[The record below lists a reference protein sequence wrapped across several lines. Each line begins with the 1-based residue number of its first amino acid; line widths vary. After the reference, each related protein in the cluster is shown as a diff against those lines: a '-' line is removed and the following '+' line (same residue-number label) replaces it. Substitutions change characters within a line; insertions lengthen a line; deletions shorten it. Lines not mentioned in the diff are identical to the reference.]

1 MPSGESQYLGEVR
14 QTGSIQ
20 VPEASIHYQ
29 IRTFITNYRTV
40 STDYQIVY
48 SNIDDC
54 FFMTT
59 QSFTPIFRQNLLDDS
74 PFALVGKIRRTVE
87 IESILLITGRS
98 YNVNWTES
106 SYDTSANHSTVKMR
120 AVVTIRLVTP
130 TDITIKR
137 NPLGIYIENLE
148 MTELWKKLSFFYSA
162 FPFCPAWQS
171 TWKNLLTIPAQ
182 IFLLIR
188 KKSLLKSPAL
198 TLKMKNSRMSLFLRN
213 LFLSLKPKPRRNLP
227 PPGSPPSRIQT
238 KPVS

>member
-1 MPSGESQYLGEVR
+1 MSAPHKKTVYETLKINNPFHDGDQAFADILADKIKESQTWRKLTYIHIGLFVIALILFFYSVSQQKTVPVLVNVMPSGESQYLGEVR

-29 IRTFITNYRTV
+29 IRTFITNYRTI

-59 QSFTPIFRQNLLDDS
+59 QSFTPIFRQSLLDDS
-74 PFALVGKIRRTVE
+74 PFALVGKIRRSVE

-148 MTELWKKLSFFYSA
+148 MTEL
-162 FPFCPAWQS
+162 
-171 TWKNLLTIPAQ
+171 
-182 IFLLIR
+182 
-188 KKSLLKSPAL
+188 
-198 TLKMKNSRMSLFLRN
+198 
-213 LFLSLKPKPRRNLP
+213 
-227 PPGSPPSRIQT
+227 
-238 KPVS
+238 